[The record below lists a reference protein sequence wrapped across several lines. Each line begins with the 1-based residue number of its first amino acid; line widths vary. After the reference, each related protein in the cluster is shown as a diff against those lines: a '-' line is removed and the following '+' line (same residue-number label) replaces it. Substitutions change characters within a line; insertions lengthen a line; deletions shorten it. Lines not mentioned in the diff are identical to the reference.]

1 MGDTGPASVARRA
14 YRAARG
20 LPRRVEQRRL
30 HTRLRADSAAPE
42 LLLSPHFD
50 DAVFDCWALVSS
62 ERDVQVVNVFAGAPA
77 PGDVAAWD
85 AMTGAGDSAAR
96 VRERIAED
104 ARALARAGRTPRNL
118 ANLDAQY
125 RSRLARVSL
134 DALDSQLAAPVTGVA
149 RVHATAGIGGHRDHA
164 LVRDYACLL
173 ARSGIP
179 VTLYAD
185 LPYCILHG
193 WPHWV
198 DGREPDPHRDVE
210 RYWLSFL
217 AGVPGMPSLR
227 SARVERLDDAAAA
240 SKLAAMRCYETQF
253 ACLDYGGRGLLS
265 DPEIH
270 RFEVSWEISGGG

>member
-1 MGDTGPASVARRA
+1 VA
-14 YRAARG
+14 
-20 LPRRVEQRRL
+20 
-30 HTRLRADSAAPE
+30 
-42 LLLSPHFD
+42 
-50 DAVFDCWALVSS
+50 
-62 ERDVQVVNVFAGAPA
+62 
-77 PGDVAAWD
+77 AAWD
-85 AMTGAGDSAAR
+85 VMTGASDSASR
-96 VRERIAED
+96 VHERIEED
-104 ARALARAGRTPRNL
+104 ALALALAGRTPRNL

-125 RSRLARVSL
+125 RSRLGRVRL
-134 DALDSQLAAPVTGVA
+134 DTLDSQLAATVTGVS

-198 DGREPDPHRDVE
+198 DGRERDARRDVD

-217 AGVPGMPSLR
+217 AAVPGMPALR
-227 SARVERLDDAAAA
+227 SGRVERLDDAAAA
-240 SKLAAMRCYETQF
+240 AKLAAMRCYATQF
-253 ACLDYGGRGLLS
+253 ACLDYGGRGLLA

-270 RFEVSWEISGGG
+270 RFEVSWEISGGA